1 VRRGGPVLDLLNGA
15 AAGNGGGQP
24 RNEVEAQLGIAER
37 GMGVRLSADWLSGTT
52 VTGAP
57 GSPTGDLHFSDI
69 GKINLRFFADLGQQK
84 TLIEKAPFLKGA
96 RVTLG
101 ISNILD
107 AKVKVRDANGATPL
121 SYQPD
126 YIDPQGRVIRLSFRK
141 LFL

>member
-1 VRRGGPVLDLLNGA
+1 VRWDGPVLDLLHGA
-15 AAGNGGGQP
+15 AAGGGGGQP

-69 GKINLRFFADLGQQK
+69 GKVNLRFFADLGQQK

-101 ISNILD
+101 VVNIFD

-121 SYQPD
+121 SYQPG